1 MTDDRTLWLI
11 FGLAMLV
18 LPLASLIARRPSIGD
33 VLRALVGWIVIVGIV
48 YVVIA
53 QRDRIATAFAGLNE
67 RIGGA
72 EQTVD
77 GDTVRI
83 RASADGHYWATVRLN
98 GVERRM
104 LIDSGATIT
113 AISDDTARA
122 AGIEPRRSPPVLL
135 NTANGAIRA
144 ERGVA
149 ETVRLGGLET
159 RDLGVVISPTFGRFD
174 VIGMNFLSRLDGWR
188 VERGTLILEGSSK
201 LNIGNSTFSNQTQ

>member
-1 MTDDRTLWLI
+1 MTDDRTLLVI
-11 FGLAMLV
+11 FGLALLI

-33 VLRALVGWIVIVGIV
+33 VVRGLVSWLIIAAVLYVGFT
-48 YVVIA
+48 
-53 QRDRIATAFAGLNE
+53 QRDRIAGWFDGLDQRLGVE
-67 RIGGA
+67 

-83 RASADGHYWATVRLN
+83 KASPDGHFWARVRLN

-113 AISDDTARA
+113 AISESTAQA
-122 AGIEPRRSPPVLL
+122 AGIEPRRGVPVIL
-135 NTANGAIRA
+135 NTANGTIRA

-174 VIGMNFLSRLDGWR
+174 VIGMNFLSRLDSWR
-188 VERGTLILEGSSK
+188 VERGTLVLEGSSK
-201 LNIGNSTFSNQTQ
+201 LNTRNATFSNQR